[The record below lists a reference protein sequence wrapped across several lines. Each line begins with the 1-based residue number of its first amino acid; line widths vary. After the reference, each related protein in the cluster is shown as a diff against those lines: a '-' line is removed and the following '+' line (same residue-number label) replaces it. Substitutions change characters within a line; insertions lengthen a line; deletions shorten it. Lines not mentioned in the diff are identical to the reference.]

1 MSRNKLKENRK
12 EQILKAALKLFVV
25 NGYSDTRMDDI
36 AIGSG
41 LSKGAIYHHYASKN
55 DLFIALID
63 YWEETFLPA
72 FMEVIKL
79 LVSKILSAFPSFSL
93 GFCGSL

>member
-1 MSRNKLKENRK
+1 MSKNKLKENRK

-41 LSKGAIYHHYASKN
+41 LSKGAIYNNYASKN

-63 YWEETFLPA
+63 YWEETF
-72 FMEVIKL
+72 
-79 LVSKILSAFPSFSL
+79 
-93 GFCGSL
+93 